1 MMNNQTVT
9 VELPVATDGSEST
22 GGKIGWAIGTLINL
36 QRMIELNMTDHSSNP
51 EGMRGLTPMFSK
63 EELLATCQNAID
75 KLNTIQYPYAV

>member
-1 MMNNQTVT
+1 MMNNTVT

-36 QRMIELNMTDHSSNP
+36 QRMIELNMTDHSSNQ

-63 EELLATCQNAID
+63 HELMATCQNAID
-75 KLNTIQYPYAV
+75 KLNTITYPYHV